1 MELLRYF
8 YHPDHASTVL
18 STGLDSSSWITD
30 GSGNAIQHLH
40 YLPFGEDWVD
50 QRNSSWN
57 APNTFSGKEK
67 DAETGYAR
75 YYDSGLSIW
84 LSVDPMSD
92 KYPNMSPYNYYAN
105 NPVILVDPDGEE
117 IEGFSVD
124 KNGQVQIDQNKASK
138 DAIELYSAMSK
149 TETGA
154 QAFVDM
160 VNSETKINVTI
171 TDEIIEGEDGK
182 IHGKTTPKRDENDQI
197 VETKNGLYKEVDMLI
212 STADLTEPDRFTG
225 ASREEKLNAIGTH
238 ERVHLSKKQIRRDD
252 FEPKT
257 KRWQEQLPLI
267 YEFKTR
273 LEYRSKYGTTTQVDF
288 TKNYQKILYKRNF
301 NKVING
307 QF

>member
-1 MELLRYF
+1 MNRLVF
-8 YHPDHASTVL
+8 H
-18 STGLDSSSWITD
+18 
-30 GSGNAIQHLH
+30 N
-40 YLPFGEDWVD
+40 
-50 QRNSSWN
+50 N
-57 APNTFSGKEK
+57 
-67 DAETGYAR
+67 
-75 YYDSGLSIW
+75 LSIW

-92 KYPNMSPYNYYAN
+92 KSPSMSPYNYCAN

-138 DAIELYSAMSK
+138 DAIELYNAMSK

-171 TDEIIEGEDGK
+171 TDEIIEGEDGEV
-182 IHGKTTPKRDENDQI
+182 HGKTTPKRDENDQI
-197 VETKNGLYKEVDMLI
+197 IETKNGLYKEVDMLI
-212 STADLTEPDRFTG
+212 STADLTDPDRFTG

-238 ERVHLSKKQIRRDD
+238 ERVHLSKEQMFRDD
-252 FEPKT
+252 FEPKSP
-257 KRWQEQLPLI
+257 RWAEQRTSM

-273 LEYRSKYGTTTQVDF
+273 LEYRSKYGTTTQGDF
-288 TKNYQKILYKRNF
+288 VKNYQKYLYKWNF

-307 QF
+307 KF